1 MEQAPVIKCP
11 FCELIVESQ
20 KILEHHI
27 TWTLE
32 PNHPKIEEYLREHKP
47 KHQVQQTRPVTYMG
61 QEQELQQQQSRGIP
75 MELSSSVTSADI
87 PEDESSSP
95 FIETTTLNKEPQ
107 EEASVP
113 ELKLLRLEGF
123 EIEQKLSFVTLTD
136 DKRGI
141 LLNGEYRYKIIIP
154 KYLDNMRSKGR
165 QEVISSLILD
175 GCDKY
180 NFDYV
185 NPDNIANCA
194 KEVVG
199 VMFER
204 AGEESA
210 LLAQQEAKKGK
221 EEEKKKKDILLKHES
236 KADKVER
243 LANTLENRY
252 FFASI
257 VTRSAQGNSRSNDP
271 LYYYDKDKDFYQPAE
286 GLVKAKL
293 EQIESNVIT
302 ETVTNIIQKLARRH
316 QHHLEEFDADI
327 NVLNLRNG
335 LYNLDRRSPARQIG
349 RPPLQWGFQCRSFEK
364 RSYMSLL

>member
-1 MEQAPVIKCP
+1 MEMVPHEMTTPIGHTEPIRIVSELSPKTCLNNKLTPDTRQKDEAQA
-11 FCELIVESQ
+11 
-20 KILEHHI
+20 
-27 TWTLE
+27 TTT
-32 PNHPKIEEYLREHKP
+32 
-47 KHQVQQTRPVTYMG
+47 TRG
-61 QEQELQQQQSRGIP
+61 QEQDEQQQQSRGIP
-75 MELSSSVTSADI
+75 MELSSSVTSVDI

-95 FIETTTLNKEPQ
+95 FIEKITSNKEPQ

-236 KADKVER
+236 KADKV
-243 LANTLENRY
+243 
-252 FFASI
+252 
-257 VTRSAQGNSRSNDP
+257 
-271 LYYYDKDKDFYQPAE
+271 
-286 GLVKAKL
+286 
-293 EQIESNVIT
+293 
-302 ETVTNIIQKLARRH
+302 
-316 QHHLEEFDADI
+316 
-327 NVLNLRNG
+327 
-335 LYNLDRRSPARQIG
+335 
-349 RPPLQWGFQCRSFEK
+349 
-364 RSYMSLL
+364 